1 MLSFGLM
8 KRSFGKMLRSEV
20 ITGLQAL
27 RHELEKSKGFW
38 RNENTVEYYDEVLK
52 EARLA
57 VLLNEQN
64 DPYAKL

>member
-1 MLSFGLM
+1 MN
-8 KRSFGKMLRSEV
+8 RAEV

-27 RHELEKSKGFW
+27 RHELEKIKQNVLSRKELTF
-38 RNENTVEYYDEVLK
+38 EDCEYFDDVLQ

-64 DPYAKL
+64 DPHAKL

>member
-1 MLSFGLM
+1 MN
-8 KRSFGKMLRSEV
+8 RAEV

-27 RHELEKSKGFW
+27 RHELENIKQNVLSRKELTF
-38 RNENTVEYYDEVLK
+38 EDCEYFDEVLC